1 MPTAIF
7 GLWLAT
13 SASLDN
19 AEVFHI
25 KKLHRHGQHTTGDEE
40 GELVTAP
47 VVPKSY
53 PEPAKPVTEDC
64 VKAAESCS

>member
-1 MPTAIF
+1 LPTAIF

-19 AEVFHI
+19 AGAFHI

-40 GELVTAP
+40 GEPVTTP
-47 VVPKSY
+47 VVPKGY
-53 PEPAKPVTEDC
+53 LEPAKPVTEDC
-64 VKAAESCS
+64 VRTGES